1 MSHEWDSYYNNLA
14 PLSCDPNTLKTSE
27 VDENISQL
35 IDNFSGPH
43 EISDSM
49 ASLEP
54 PATNKSFDTNF
65 YSNPETGN
73 SNSDCVFEET
83 SWQGNEQLGK
93 DFLPNCGNSD
103 IPAEFP
109 SLSSSASFVTCY
121 STGLPGLKDDC
132 GMFNSFLE
140 NYSDISSCSEAD
152 VDETSPPCKL
162 LAGTSIQKST
172 VDVSVAHTSSEW
184 LFNHTGG
191 LEFPTELSSP
201 NVEETN
207 LTLQNSPSMNADKEL
222 MECAQDQTGNPE
234 CSPSSSTN
242 TVTTENQNVEDRSC
256 PGDCRESDQMESVE
270 NGLPESEDLN
280 IIDHKDFTEDG
291 AVKKQGD
298 NKQEISFLNVKST
311 CEKMGNTESS
321 DDPDPKVGK
330 AGEGKGDVLLLER
343 KKQSHSSEC
352 PSPPKP
358 DDTNAVKDVADT
370 ELKQSGMQPKAE
382 NDICET
388 EKSINPNSSNEQDKS
403 ITQDNIIILKEEI
416 NEVVF
421 KNKNLDYQK
430 SFKLVSSSV
439 LNKTMA
445 DEAQKKSE
453 TLAEE
458 IGSTNNESFGNQQPP
473 NPNSTNNLQDTVRE
487 KHGKSENQ
495 QEDLKEV
502 VSAVKEQDRKRSEH
516 QSSFGPASDCQ
527 AEMMRNEEVNKNEV
541 TVFHEKE
548 DPQPPGSFNVKDEN
562 LPKTQKSE
570 EENKNEVTDLH
581 EKEDSQPRDYFNVK
595 EESLPKTQKSDICDC
610 RDPAMPVN
618 KETQNR
624 QELCLQSCSS
634 LRDASPCS
642 EEDARNQV
650 EDTNTCSFPDEQQ
663 SQDQSPREAESLG
676 ASMLFEESKKSSE
689 EPLAV
694 VNCETVSWEKRL
706 SDDDLSQNANVK
718 PSQSCAQGR
727 KHLQPVVVVK
737 TLDPS
742 VETSDSY
749 CCTGCPYTTH
759 NIDNLIEHHH
769 NHHILYNVKY
779 CDTCNVYIINR
790 EQGEKHLCAAAN
802 KSPQLTSS
810 SPCPL
815 KKRKRH
821 SRVCNKCGV
830 KYKRFYQYVAH
841 VRTHTGITP
850 YRCSGC
856 GTYFSQAGSL
866 TRHKSTPGRCKQIQ
880 LESIMK
886 RDPLQRERH
895 GPAIKNKSQEVKE
908 DAAITEDESPLQ
920 KDLIPVRLP
929 ENLTECYVKLV
940 DISTTHCCKFCGKSF
955 LTAKKARKHVR
966 HLHRSDSRPILNE
979 DQKVPQSQKVAK
991 GKFKCPIC
999 PRYFKYSYN
1008 RARHLRM
1015 CVRKCIVEEKDRPDG
1030 KYQCP
1035 LCSSLFSF
1043 ANNRHRHINTVCI
1056 KDYVAKASKEGLA
1069 MLRTEEKNAN
1079 PKEKSQSQEN
1089 EPTHSKEHHQ
1099 KKRARRDGPGVFKC
1113 ELCPAVF
1120 RYYSGVHRHLKKHE
1134 LFKLTGKL
1142 FRYRNSASSVM
1153 SEQFTLSHSETDP
1166 NEDPESTAGAQ
1177 RCQTY
1182 SCQFCEKSFSA
1193 LARLKQHER
1202 THQGDKP
1209 YYCLECGKG
1218 FRNRG
1223 SLIGH
1228 KVTHQRKLQCTVCKT
1243 SLSSIKELIQ
1253 HRKTHSEKGKLQCPD
1268 CNQEFVYPVYLRRHL
1283 ESHRK
1288 KVNKSSQNQGIVK
1301 MKHQHSSKRPPAP
1314 EEPADMQLQC
1324 SLCNEVYAHLADI
1337 RKHFLTHVSGLSCP
1351 FCNQKFTDR
1360 RYLVRHMI
1368 RHTGYKPYS
1377 CTHCGKHFYREIYCR
1392 LHSVHCP
1399 SAPVIPEVKIQKRTS
1414 YPCLHCPRVFTKKY
1428 HQEKHHYGHEANT
1441 LLLCTQ
1447 CGQYFGTNKYK
1458 SHKKNC
1464 LNIELNPGSSS
1475 SQSDLDKGTAQTS
1488 LQPLSTAL
1496 PSKKTRVW
1504 FKCDHCNQ
1512 TFRYKSL
1519 LLRHVVSH
1527 TGLQPY
1533 ICVHCGKRFKTQNL
1547 CTLHESSCQQLS
1559 EVKESKVE
1567 PESVKQSV
1575 TVPKAEGDKKYNCRF
1590 CTRTFMKA
1598 RNLRRHILTH
1608 NEVNPY
1614 RCKAC
1619 DSCFSRYDHLK
1630 VHQTH
1635 CKRDRTRL
1643 EVCIPKISL
1652 DDVGKGWQ
1660 AKYGLESLKK
1670 QDTFDCQTCSKSF
1683 STQSMLARHNSVFHL
1698 AGSFKCAGCSS
1709 SFMHQ
1714 SSLGKHLK
1722 RKRTCARIV
1731 KTRLMLQTD
1740 SEAKKNVTKPL
1751 SVMRN
1756 RILQR
1761 IQPHFDKNSKYF
1773 CNFCPRVFTNNSELR
1788 AHTYLHTGERPYSCN
1803 FCGEK
1808 FIRRD
1813 YLQRH
1818 FLKCT
1823 KKNQLNKVPCDI
1835 CNGFFPS
1842 NQLETHK
1849 TGCIPKAT
1857 SSPRVSPQ
1865 PPPGSPLKGFPCANC
1880 SARFVLFSQLQ
1891 EHHLTAH
1898 KGETG
1903 SPPVVA
1909 APLQH
1914 HLSKMMKIK
1923 EEPLENSYNMVPSD
1937 APSVGAKLDK
1947 RKDFGPLAC
1956 PECNMT
1962 FINKAGLS
1970 GHLRVHK
1977 EVPFHCSICNRG
1989 FWNKNMLSLHEKKC
2003 RSKGTSKAWQ
2013 MEGPLKAHIDF
2024 ALNDPAPQFN
2034 EDSESNGSWQN
2045 LSGPEE
2051 KKPESNTGNE
2061 KKAVQYQCSE
2071 CEKTFTDGLMLI
2083 SHLEEH
2089 GREEQEKK
2097 RKTCPKCQRV
2107 FASKSDVE
2115 RHMKTH
2121 GETKVKEISCPK
2133 CPSTFSTLS
2142 ELEEHQVFHD
2152 LKRSFSCKVCH
2163 LRFRTKIALC
2173 EHFSKEH
2180 PEDAF
2185 HCRFCNKAYSQKK
2198 SLYRHYSQCHRNEK
2212 MRLQTKVPEK
2222 RAADTPLSIRISPM
2236 RDERDNYE
2244 SDDTENSDADSADY
2258 FPCHVCGKTFLT
2270 SESLE
2275 DHQLCHLGKKPHE
2288 CAECG
2293 KCFYQA
2299 SQLQQ
2304 HQRMHKSEF
2313 QCRLCGRGFVSLFA
2327 LRKHKHTHG
2336 RKRPFRCS
2344 KCHLSFRG
2352 PLHLAEH
2359 MSTHQEESFPCDICN
2374 RVFLSKSSRA
2384 EHRKSHS
2391 KSGEHHSQS
2400 PKKESQ
2406 RPPSDSD
2413 GFQREF
2419 KYRCGVCSERFKD
2432 PEELSEHGC
2441 LESKGRLYSC
2451 LKCDKHFL
2459 HASHL
2464 KKHNNSS
2471 HRTSQASGDYRC
2483 NQCDTCFSS
2492 SKNFLSHLESHVG
2505 KLADVLQKDRKEDNL
2520 SGVFKCPVC
2529 PQFFNTA
2536 TELMNHFPAH
2546 SASSLDSSVPNN
2558 KRPTVGHH
2566 DNHVIPAAK
2575 YECSECDQSFLGTD
2589 AFRQH
2594 SCSRQ
2599 QPAANSSPKISKISP
2614 QTSRGRTLGEE
2625 EDVDVT
2631 GEDFY
2636 HCPVCPKQF
2645 SSKSSLLEHQNKQH
2659 SHRTVFK
2666 CKVCEKVFS
2675 LRRYLRKHE
2684 QRHEKATSQNTKK
2697 TSFRCTQCSAQFS
2710 SPSELSLHK
2719 RLHAENEVGKHR
2731 CDMCYKSFSQLS
2743 LLWQHQESHVG
2754 QIVYECNECDKAFAF
2769 PHLLE
2774 EHQLSHA
2781 SSKKLE

>member
-14 PLSCDPNTLKTSE
+14 PLSCDPSTLKTSE

-35 IDNFSGPH
+35 IDNFTGPH

-83 SWQGNEQLGK
+83 SWQGNEQLEK

-109 SLSSSASFVTCY
+109 SLSSSASFVACY
-121 STGLPGLKDDC
+121 SADLPGLKDDC

-162 LAGTSIQKST
+162 LASTSLQKST
-172 VDVSVAHTSSEW
+172 ADVSVAHTSSEW
-184 LFNHTGG
+184 LFNRTGG

-207 LTLQNSPSMNADKEL
+207 LTLQNSPTMNADKEL

-234 CSPSSSTN
+234 CSPSSSTSH
-242 TVTTENQNVEDRSC
+242 TEATENQNVKDRSR
-256 PGDCRESDQMESVE
+256 PGDCKESDQIESVE
-270 NGLPESEDLN
+270 NGLPESQDLN
-280 IIDHKDFTEDG
+280 INDHKDFTEDG
-291 AVKKQGD
+291 AAKKQGD

-311 CEKMGNTESS
+311 CEKMGNTKSS
-321 DDPDPKVGK
+321 DHPDPKVGK
-330 AGEGKGDVLLLER
+330 AGEGEGDVPLLER
-343 KKQSHSSEC
+343 KNKSHSSES

-358 DDTNAVKDVADT
+358 DNTNAVNDVT
-370 ELKQSGMQPKAE
+370 ETEMKQSGMQREAE
-382 NDICET
+382 NDTREIK
-388 EKSINPNSSNEQDKS
+388 KSLNSNSSNEQDKS
-403 ITQDNIIILKEEI
+403 ITKDNNAILKEQI
-416 NEVVF
+416 NKVVLL
-421 KNKNLDYQK
+421 KNKKLDNQK
-430 SFKLVSSSV
+430 SRKLVSSSV

-445 DEAQKKSE
+445 EEAREKNE

-458 IGSTNNESFGNQQPP
+458 IGSTNNENFENQQPP
-473 NPNSTNNLQDTVRE
+473 KPNSTNNLQDTVRE
-487 KHGKSENQ
+487 KHGKSENR
-495 QEDLKEV
+495 QEDLKEL
-502 VSAVKEQDRKRSEH
+502 VSAVEEQDSKRSGN
-516 QSSFGPASDCQ
+516 QSSFDPASDRQ
-527 AEMMRNEEVNKNEV
+527 AGMMRNEGE
-541 TVFHEKE
+541 
-548 DPQPPGSFNVKDEN
+548 S
-562 LPKTQKSE
+562 
-570 EENKNEVTDLH
+570 KNEVTDFH
-581 EKEDSQPRDYFNVK
+581 EKDDPQPPDFRD
-595 EESLPKTQKSDICDC
+595 
-610 RDPAMPVN
+610 RAMPVN

-624 QELCLQSCSS
+624 QEPCLQSHSS
-634 LRDASPCS
+634 FRDTNPCS

-650 EDTNTCSFPDEQQ
+650 EDTNTCSSPDEQQ
-663 SQDQSPREAESLG
+663 SQDQSAREAESPG
-676 ASMLFEESKKSSE
+676 ASMLFEETKKSTE

-694 VNCETVSWEKRL
+694 MHCEPMSWEENL
-706 SDDDLSQNANVK
+706 SDEDKPKPVLSQNANLK
-718 PSQSCAQGR
+718 PSQSCAQVR
-727 KHLQPVVVVK
+727 KHLHPVVVVK
-737 TLDPS
+737 SLEPPI
-742 VETSDSY
+742 EKSDSY

-759 NIDNLIEHHH
+759 NVDNLIEHHH
-769 NHHILYNVKY
+769 NHHILYNIQY
-779 CDTCNVYIINR
+779 CGACNVYIINN

-802 KSPQLTSS
+802 ESPQLASS
-810 SPCPL
+810 SPCPS

-830 KYKRFYQYVAH
+830 KYKKFYQYVAH

-866 TRHKSTPGRCKQIQ
+866 TRHKTIPGRCKQRIC
-880 LESIMK
+880 ESLIK
-886 RDPLQRERH
+886 RDPSRRKRH
-895 GPAIKNKSQEVKE
+895 GPAIEKKSQEVKE
-908 DAAITEDESPLQ
+908 DAAITEDKSPLQ
-920 KDLIPVRLP
+920 KDPIPARLP
-929 ENLTECYVKLV
+929 ENLPECYVKLV
-940 DISTTHCCKFCGKSF
+940 DVSKTHCCKFCGKSF
-955 LTAKKARKHVR
+955 PTAKKARKHVR
-966 HLHRSDSRPILNE
+966 RLHKSVSGPVLHE
-979 DQKVPQSQKVAK
+979 DQKGSPSQKVAK

-999 PRYFKYSYN
+999 PRHFKYSYN
-1008 RARHLRM
+1008 RARHLRI
-1015 CVRKCIVEEKDRPDG
+1015 CVRHWIDEQKDRPDG

-1056 KDYVAKASKEGLA
+1056 KDYIAKASKEGLA
-1069 MLRTEEKNAN
+1069 RLRTEEKNAN
-1079 PKEKSQSQEN
+1079 PKEKSQPQEN
-1089 EPTHSKEHHQ
+1089 EPTQSKEHHQ
-1099 KKRARRDGPGVFKC
+1099 KKRVRRDGPGIFKC
-1113 ELCPAVF
+1113 QLCPAVF

-1142 FRYRNSASSVM
+1142 FRYRNSAPSVM
-1153 SEQFTLSHSETDP
+1153 SEQLTLSHAETDQ

-1182 SCQFCEKSFSA
+1182 NCQFCERSFSA
-1193 LARLKQHER
+1193 LARLKTHER

-1209 YYCLECGKG
+1209 YYCLQCGKG
-1218 FRNRG
+1218 FKTHA

-1228 KVTHQRKLQCTVCKT
+1228 KVIHQRKLQCTVCKT
-1243 SLSSIKELIQ
+1243 SLSSVKELIE
-1253 HRKTHSEKGKLQCPD
+1253 HRKTHSQKGKLQCPD
-1268 CNQEFVYPVYLRRHL
+1268 CNQEFPYPVYLRRHL

-1288 KVNKSSQNQGIVK
+1288 RENKLSQNQEKVK
-1301 MKHQHSSKRPPAP
+1301 MKPQHLSGKTPPAP
-1314 EEPADMQLQC
+1314 EEPAEEQLQC
-1324 SLCNEVYAHLADI
+1324 SLCKEVYVDLAEI
-1337 RKHFLTHVSGLSCP
+1337 RKHFLTHVTGLSCP
-1351 FCNQKFTDR
+1351 FCQQNFTDR

-1377 CTHCGKHFYREIYCR
+1377 CTHCGKYFYREIYCR
-1392 LHSVHCP
+1392 LHSAHCP
-1399 SAPVIPEVKIQKRTS
+1399 SAPTITEVKSQKRTS

-1458 SHKKNC
+1458 SHKRNC

-1475 SQSDLDKGTAQTS
+1475 SQNDLDKGTAQAS
-1488 LQPLSTAL
+1488 PQPLSTAL
-1496 PSKKTRVW
+1496 PSKKTRVL

-1512 TFRYKSL
+1512 KFRYKSL
-1519 LLRHVVSH
+1519 LLRHLVSH

-1533 ICVHCGKRFKTQNL
+1533 ICVHCGERFRSQNL
-1547 CTLHESSCQQLS
+1547 RAQHESSCHQLS
-1559 EVKESKVE
+1559 EVGESKVE
-1567 PESVKQSV
+1567 PESGKESV
-1575 TVPKAEGDKKYNCRF
+1575 TVLKAEGDKKYSCRF

-1660 AKYGLESLKK
+1660 AKYSFESLKK

-1683 STQSMLARHNSVFHL
+1683 STRSMLARHNSILHL
-1698 AGSFKCAGCSS
+1698 TGTFRCAGCGS

-1722 RKRTCARIV
+1722 RKRTCARIA
-1731 KTRLMLQTD
+1731 KTGRMLQTD
-1740 SEAKKNVTKPL
+1740 SEATKKVTKPL
-1751 SVMRN
+1751 SVVRN

-1773 CNFCPRVFTNNSELR
+1773 CSFCPRVFTNNSELR
-1788 AHTYLHTGERPYSCN
+1788 AHTYLHTGERPYSCD

-1823 KKNQLNKVPCDI
+1823 IKNRPNKVLCDI
-1835 CNGFFPS
+1835 CDGFFPS

-1880 SARFVLFSQLQ
+1880 SSRFVLFSQLQ

-1898 KGETG
+1898 KGETAG
-1903 SPPVVA
+1903 PPVVA

-1923 EEPLENSYNMVPSD
+1923 EEPLENSYNVAPSEAPSE

-1947 RKDFGPLAC
+1947 RKDLGPLAC

-1977 EVPFHCSICNRG
+1977 DVPFHCSICNRG
-1989 FWNKNMLSLHEKKC
+1989 FWNKSMLSFHEKKC
-2003 RSKGTSKAWQ
+2003 RSKGSSKDDTAWQ

-2024 ALNDPAPQFN
+2024 ALNEPAPQFN
-2034 EDSESNGSWQN
+2034 QDSESSGSWQN

-2051 KKPESNTGNE
+2051 KKPESNTGSE

-2121 GETKVKEISCPK
+2121 SETELKDISCPK
-2133 CPSTFSTLS
+2133 CPAMFSTLS
-2142 ELEEHQVFHD
+2142 ELEEHRVFHD
-2152 LKRSFSCKVCH
+2152 LKRSFPCKVCH
-2163 LRFRTKIALC
+2163 HRFRTKMALC
-2173 EHFSKEH
+2173 EHFSEFH

-2198 SLYRHYSQCHRNEK
+2198 SLYRHYSQCHQNEK
-2212 MRLQTKVPEK
+2212 TRLQTRVPEK
-2222 RAADTPLSIRISPM
+2222 KAADTPPSSRLSPTCEESYH
-2236 RDERDNYE
+2236 YE
-2244 SDDTENSDADSADY
+2244 SDDTDNSDADSADY

-2374 RVFLSKSSRA
+2374 RVFPSKSSRA

-2391 KSGEHHSQS
+2391 KSDERHSQA
-2400 PKKESQ
+2400 PKKEGQ
-2406 RPPSDSD
+2406 RPPSNSD
-2413 GFQREF
+2413 AFQKEF

-2464 KKHNNSS
+2464 KKHNNS
-2471 HRTSQASGDYRC
+2471 HRTSQANGDYRC
-2483 NQCDTCFSS
+2483 NRCDTSFSS
-2492 SKNFLSHLESHVG
+2492 SKNFLSHLESHVSR
-2505 KLADVLQKDRKEDNL
+2505 LAGESQEDGKEDTR
-2520 SGVFKCPVC
+2520 SGGFKCPVC
-2529 PQFFNTA
+2529 PQFFKTA
-2536 TELMNHFPAH
+2536 TELIRHFPTH
-2546 SASSLDSSVPNN
+2546 SESSQDSSVPN
-2558 KRPTVGHH
+2558 KKPPTVGHR
-2566 DNHVIPAAK
+2566 DNHLIPAAK
-2575 YECSECDQSFLGTD
+2575 YECSECGQSFLGTD

-2594 SCSRQ
+2594 SCSHQ
-2599 QPAANSSPKISKISP
+2599 QPAANSSPKTSKISP

-2631 GEDFY
+2631 GEDVY
-2636 HCPVCPKQF
+2636 QCPVCAKQF
-2645 SSKSSLLEHQNKQH
+2645 SSKSSLLDHQNKQH
-2659 SHRTVFK
+2659 SHKTLFK

-2697 TSFRCTQCSAQFS
+2697 PASAFGCTQCSAHFS
-2710 SPSELSLHK
+2710 TPNELSLHK
-2719 RLHAENEVGKHR
+2719 RLHAEIEMGKHR